1 MPLTIESQEVQRPAV
16 AKALGV
22 CWSSGSQ
29 MWTMEPSPG
38 RNQWLT
44 RWWFQVSNNYC
55 LFSPLPGEM
64 IQFDEYFFQMVWN
77 HQLAN
82 FVPFLVLSRP
92 QDSRGPT
99 LQTIKT
105 KSRFSKPCMDR
116 NMGTF
121 FLYLSPVPCYRGFGP
136 AVSNWPMFSFEA

>member
-1 MPLTIESQEVQRPAV
+1 
-16 AKALGV
+16 
-22 CWSSGSQ
+22 
-29 MWTMEPSPG
+29 
-38 RNQWLT
+38 
-44 RWWFQVSNNYC
+44 
-55 LFSPLPGEM
+55 
-64 IQFDEYFFQMVWN
+64 MVWN

-92 QDSRGPT
+92 QDSRRET

-121 FLYLSPVPCYRGFGP
+121 FLNTSPQVRDPGFGP